1 MRRSTGLALVAVG
14 AILAFAVHAH
24 LAIVNLRL
32 TGLVLMITGLAGL
45 QVPWRAYRWLRS
57 HQDQLRDALDRFME
71 APDHPARGYLAAP
84 GSHRRATGRAAR
96 LTGAVTTAKNVRWF
110 VYLRFV

>member
-1 MRRSTGLALVAVG
+1 MMRRSTGLALVAIG

-71 APDHPARGYLAAP
+71 APDHPARVPLDTLLRPEATAGPPA
-84 GSHRRATGRAAR
+84 GRRG
-96 LTGAVTTAKNVRWF
+96 
-110 VYLRFV
+110 